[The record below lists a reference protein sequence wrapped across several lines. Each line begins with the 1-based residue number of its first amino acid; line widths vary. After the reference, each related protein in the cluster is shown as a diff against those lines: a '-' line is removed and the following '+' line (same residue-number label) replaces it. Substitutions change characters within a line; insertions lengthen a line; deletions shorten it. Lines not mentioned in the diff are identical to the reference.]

1 MRLANRCAASE
12 QVKQAIKN
20 FKCSVCEELKPPA
33 INRKVTMPHVE
44 QPNKMVGLDFVQ
56 VELIRDDENG
66 EQEEQKFNVLT
77 CVCMATDFC
86 QQVVIPEGAGA
97 LSQAFH
103 EAWIR
108 PYGAPETVYMDP
120 AYIPIGSW
128 EDLKLRIEFYVEWLS
143 AFGDHRQDRQRNH
156 GEEHVPVGTLHEG
169 DAPPLVSLEQPS
181 SKRLKTV
188 PEQPQEER
196 AASVSYEPSI
206 APSVLDD
213 EMPDQETFSDQPL
226 NADEIPRAASLLL
239 RAVKHGQAQHVLGFI
254 KEAPGA
260 KPFWAGCYHVMDAA
274 RPSGYQDPMS
284 MPSTSMNDASKRRV
298 PDDTLSWENVTEN
311 GESLS
316 DASYIA
322 SMPETVNIPPP
333 WTDGSNP
340 LLQVMKEIQEDVKI
354 PIPSDIASVHKWGEC
369 ICETEKYQTAGLSYY
384 ELVFKAKTDSDC
396 KQYLSWI
403 KGRFGYVQGK
413 DHPPDKM
420 TPGKDL
426 ARFLQRIG
434 WTGTES
440 ATSFHRRF
448 KK

>member
-1 MRLANRCAASE
+1 MPPHSTCAMSDS
-12 QVKQAIKN
+12 KM
-20 FKCSVCEELKPPA
+20 P
-33 INRKVTMPHVE
+33 RK
-44 QPNKMVGLDFVQ
+44 
-56 VELIRDDENG
+56 
-66 EQEEQKFNVLT
+66 
-77 CVCMATDFC
+77 
-86 QQVVIPEGAGA
+86 
-97 LSQAFH
+97 
-103 EAWIR
+103 
-108 PYGAPETVYMDP
+108 
-120 AYIPIGSW
+120 
-128 EDLKLRIEFYVEWLS
+128 
-143 AFGDHRQDRQRNH
+143 
-156 GEEHVPVGTLHEG
+156 
-169 DAPPLVSLEQPS
+169 
-181 SKRLKTV
+181 
-188 PEQPQEER
+188 
-196 AASVSYEPSI
+196 
-206 APSVLDD
+206 
-213 EMPDQETFSDQPL
+213 ETFSDQPL

-284 MPSTSMNDASKRRV
+284 VPSTSMNDASKRRV

-354 PIPSDIASVHKWGEC
+354 PIPSDIATVHEWGEC

-413 DHPPDKM
+413 DHPSDKM

-434 WTGTES
+434 WTGAES